1 MKKRDKLYTVNKW
14 NKNQFCKGGN
24 LFPDGGPLVPSPT
37 PLYIPG
43 VDLPKTVPGISV
55 PKPSGSMLSGIGG
68 GALGAAGSLVN
79 TLGSKL
85 ISDGYSTGGVGEG
98 IAGVGNAAGQIVG
111 QFNPIAGA
119 IVSAASGIVGG
130 VVNRGFGTKKNDKNI
145 NIIQTNTADARNAGN
160 LLASSSTSDALLSN
174 AGSMTTSS
182 DFGTRD
188 LVKGGWFAKGK
199 AARQGQKFIDAEN
212 NALAYQN
219 HGLATGAEKVDNNLD
234 STAQSNFIYATGGPL
249 GSLTKPGI
257 KTFIEE
263 AKKTS
268 AERTAPDWI
277 NWNLN
282 DIADAITSKGKKKK
296 GKFGKGKFGGSGAGG
311 PIEDPLLPYEVTKRD
326 TLWLPIE
333 DTFNDAFARA
343 RKAGLKE
350 FEFNGKRYNTEL
362 GDNPANYEA
371 GQRRTQVAGIL
382 PLPFERTEK
391 GMKKASEM
399 NEEEFNAA
407 MAEREAELRAFG
419 GPLDYITDNDMGA
432 INYSFMTDY
441 LTTKKKQAEANNKM
455 PGISPTTNVF
465 AEGGIEIKH
474 PGRLTRLKER
484 TGKTEAELYNDGNPA
499 HKKMVVFARNSRKW
513 AKALGGQIHRDGVT
527 VPDNVFCGGGKMF
540 ALGGDIQTNGA
551 DFTNGMQHINA
562 GNSHEENPYEGVQV
576 GVDPQ
581 GVPNL
586 VEENEVIFND
596 YVYSDRIQIDDAT
609 KEKFRISKKREMS
622 YANLAKKLEKESLER
637 PNDPISKAAL
647 KKQMEELAN
656 QQERQKQEMEAQRAQ
671 EAFNALSPEEQV
683 AVMQQASQQEQIAQE
698 QSAEQAA
705 EQQAMQEQ
713 QVSEEA
719 MAQQPMTPEEAQQ
732 QQIMAQQMAAEQAA
746 VNPEDV
752 NISAEGG
759 KLNKFPNGG
768 KKNAGT
774 WKKGN
779 SSTNWNAYTRQ
790 GLVDYLNGIV
800 SRINDAKTDKE
811 KDAIRQ
817 EAIKTVYDIQNA
829 YKNAY
834 QTNIT
839 PSEESEAVRTLQ
851 TLFQNA
857 GGNAY
862 FNNIADNINLPA
874 GHNTLDTQKGGWIDA
889 LWGPRTSIRN
899 WGATEYGDAGYYK
912 DIADLAAQAGL
923 TYAPNADLTYG
934 DNNQLYTLTLAN
946 NAGVPSTATPPIV
959 APWNSGQ
966 DLINAAG
973 NNTQDTPAPIAAAKD
988 WKAQDAGNIST
999 TGDIAPV
1006 HRAEWPRYVGLFGP
1020 AVGLG
1025 MQALGIGRPNTKAF
1039 DAVLEGY
1046 DRRGAATADYRTIG
1060 DYLRYTPMDIW
1071 AEQNRMNASARATDR
1086 AIQNNAAPIGTQMA
1100 GLLASN
1106 YNDQNASGQLYRQ
1119 ALEYNDNLRRMTGEF
1134 NRGTN
1139 QFNAQA
1145 YNQAALQNAEIRNR
1159 DRQIRAQLG
1168 MQAAAQK
1175 ADMDAGWYNGIYGNV
1190 SGLFKGISD
1199 LGRENAQ
1206 HNMIARG
1213 IADGV
1218 WGVMT
1223 PNTNTAY
1230 GYLKSNADGG
1240 KVTRKKNKKH
1250 RKGGLTF

>member
-24 LFPDGGPLVPSPT
+24 LFPDGGPLVPSST

-43 VDLPKTVPGISV
+43 IDLPKTVPGISV

-111 QFNPIAGA
+111 QFNPVAGA

-160 LLASSSTSDALLSN
+160 LLASSNTSDALLGN
-174 AGSMTTSS
+174 AGNMTTSS

-199 AARQGQKFIDAEN
+199 AKRQGQKFIDAEN

-219 HGLATGAEKVDNNLD
+219 HGLTTGAEKVDNNLD

-249 GSLTKPGI
+249 GNLTKPRI
-257 KTFIEE
+257 KTLIEE
-263 AKKTS
+263 ARKTS
-268 AERTAPDWI
+268 AERTAPDWV

-282 DIADAITSKGKKKK
+282 DIADAITGKGKKKK

-326 TLWLPIE
+326 TLWLPVE

-371 GQRRTQVAGIL
+371 GQRRTQVTGIL
-382 PLPFERTEK
+382 PFPFERTEK
-391 GMKKASEM
+391 GMKRASEM

-407 MAEREAELRAFG
+407 MAEREAELRPFG
-419 GPLDYITDNDMGA
+419 GPIDYIAGGDMGA
-432 INYSFMTDY
+432 INYGFMTDY
-441 LTTKKKQAEANNKM
+441 LTTKKKQAETSNKM

-513 AKALGGQIHRDGVT
+513 AKALGGKIERDGVT
-527 VPDNVFCGGGKMF
+527 IPDNVFCGGGKMF

-551 DFTNGMQHINA
+551 DFTNGAQHIEA
-562 GNSHEENPYEGVQV
+562 GKTHEENPYQGVQV

-596 YVYSDRIQIDDAT
+596 YVYSDRIQIDDTT
-609 KEKFRISKKREMS
+609 KEKFRISKKRELS

-683 AVMQQASQQEQIAQE
+683 AVMQQASQQEQMAQE
-698 QSAEQAA
+698 QAMQEQAA

-713 QVSEEA
+713 QVPEEA
-719 MAQQPMTPEEAQQ
+719 TAQQPMTPEEAQQ
-732 QQIMAQQMAAEQAA
+732 QQIMAQQIAAEQAA

-779 SSTNWNAYTRQ
+779 SSTNWNTYTRQ

-817 EAIKTVYDIQNA
+817 EAINTVNGIQNA
-829 YKNAY
+829 YRNAY
-834 QTNIT
+834 QANIT

-899 WGATEYGDAGYYK
+899 WGATEYGDKGYYK

-934 DNNQLYTLTLAN
+934 DNNQLYTLALAN
-946 NAGVPSTATPPIV
+946 NAGVPSTATPPIA
-959 APWNSGQ
+959 APRNSGQ

-973 NNTQDTPAPIAAAKD
+973 NNTQDTPASVAAAKD
-988 WKAQDAGNIST
+988 WRAQDAGNIST

-1006 HRAEWPRYVGLFGP
+1006 HRAEWPRYVGLLGP

-1039 DAVLEGY
+1039 DGVLEAY
-1046 DRRGAATADYRTIG
+1046 DRTGAATADYRTIG

-1071 AEQNRMNASARATDR
+1071 AQQNRMNASARATDR
-1086 AIQNNAAPIGTQMA
+1086 AIQNNSAPVGTQMA

-1119 ALEYNDNLRRMTGEF
+1119 ALEYNDNLRRTTGEF

-1159 DRQIRAQLG
+1159 DRQLRAQLG
-1168 MQAAAQK
+1168 MQAAMQK

-1190 SGLFKGISD
+1190 SNLFQGIAD
-1199 LGRENAQ
+1199 LGRENAER
-1206 HNMIARG
+1206 NRV
-1213 IADGV
+1213 ADMAANGLF
-1218 WGVMT
+1218 GTMT
-1223 PNTNTAY
+1223 PESYVGNRFLTY
-1230 GYLKSNADGG
+1230 
-1240 KVTRKKNKKH
+1240 KKNKKC
-1250 RKGGLTF
+1250 KGGKLSKGGRK